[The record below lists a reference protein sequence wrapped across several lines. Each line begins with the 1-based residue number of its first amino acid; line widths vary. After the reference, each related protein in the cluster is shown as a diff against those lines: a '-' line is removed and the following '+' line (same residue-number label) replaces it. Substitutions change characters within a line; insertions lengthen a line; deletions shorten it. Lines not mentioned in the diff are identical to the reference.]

1 MYQIVL
7 CTCPSMDI
15 AKQLATHLVTEKLA
29 ACVNIMPQV
38 TSIYQ
43 WQGEIQ
49 QDSEFQL
56 IIKTTANNFNALSD
70 AISQLHPYDVPEIIA
85 VDIVNGN
92 QPYLNW
98 ISESL
103 K

>member
-56 IIKTTANNFNALSD
+56 IIKTTVNNFNALSD

>member
-1 MYQIVL
+1 
-7 CTCPSMDI
+7 MDI

-56 IIKTTANNFNALSD
+56 IIKTTVNNFNALSD

>member
-1 MYQIVL
+1 
-7 CTCPSMDI
+7 MDI

-56 IIKTTANNFNALSD
+56 IIKTTVNNFNALND

>member
-1 MYQIVL
+1 
-7 CTCPSMDI
+7 MDI

-49 QDSEFQL
+49 QDSELQL
-56 IIKTTANNFNALSD
+56 IIKTTVNNFNALSD